1 MKRVVVLGSTGS
13 IGVNALKVIQEHSQE
28 FEVVGLAAGR
38 QVDRLA
44 EQARMFRP
52 KVVAV
57 QDASLAGRLQGM
69 LNGARPKILAG
80 EQGVAELAG
89 MEGVDQV
96 IVAITGAV
104 ALRPTLAAIERG
116 RVIGLAN
123 KETLVMAGE
132 LVTRKARE
140 RGATI
145 LPIDSEHS
153 AIFQCLRAGECAEAP
168 GAASSSRSQVRKIL
182 LTTSG
187 GPLRKIPLEEFGRL
201 TKAQVMNHPRW
212 KMGPKITVDSATM
225 MNKALEVIEA
235 RALFGLPESQV
246 EVVVHPEA
254 IVHSLVEFI
263 DGSVLAQLAVTDMR
277 IPIQYALSYPGR
289 LPSSLP
295 ALDLVALKSLTFES
309 PDVLKFPCLEL
320 GRVAA
325 RAGGTLPAVLNAAN
339 EACVEAFLRDELPFT
354 RVAPVIEKV
363 LRKHRPVQNPDLEQI
378 FEADSWAREQ
388 VKSI

>member
-13 IGVNALKVIQEHSQE
+13 IGVNALKVIQEHSGE

-38 QVDRLA
+38 QADLLA
-44 EQARMFRP
+44 EQARVFKP
-52 KVVAV
+52 KAVAI
-57 QDASLAGRLQGM
+57 QDAALAAKLRAG
-69 LNGARPKILAG
+69 LNGARSKVLAG
-80 EQGVAELAG
+80 EQGVADLAG

-96 IVAITGAV
+96 IVAITGAA
-104 ALRPTLAAIERG
+104 ALKPTLAAIERG

-140 RGATI
+140 RGAVI

-153 AIFQCLRAGECAEAP
+153 AVFQCLQGH
-168 GAASSSRSQVRKIL
+168 AASEVRRIL

-187 GPLRKIPLEEFGRL
+187 GPLRKVPLEEFGRL
-201 TKAQVMNHPRW
+201 TKSQVMNHPRW

-235 RALFGLPESQV
+235 RALFGLPVEQV

-254 IVHSLVEFI
+254 IVHSLVEYI

-289 LPSSLP
+289 LASSLP
-295 ALDLVALKSLTFES
+295 ALDLVGLKQLTFES
-309 PDVLKFPCLEL
+309 PDRAKFPCLEF
-320 GRVAA
+320 GYEAA

-339 EACVEAFLRDELPFT
+339 ETCVETFLKDEMPFT
-354 RVAPVIEKV
+354 RIASVIEKV
-363 LRKHRPVQNPDLEQI
+363 LRKHRPAADPTLGQI
-378 FEADSWAREQ
+378 MEADGWAREEARALR
-388 VKSI
+388 